1 MTYFIKVINCVNIKN
16 KTSIRIQNNR
26 ISIIVFTN
34 KLGVTNDG
42 AVKVIFFLNKIRTF
56 YPKIFIT

>member
-16 KTSIRIQNNR
+16 KTSISIQNNR

>member
-16 KTSIRIQNNR
+16 KTSISIQNNR

-42 AVKVIFFLNKIRTF
+42 AVKVIFFLNKITF

>member
-16 KTSIRIQNNR
+16 KTSISIQNNR

-34 KLGVTNDG
+34 KLG
-42 AVKVIFFLNKIRTF
+42 
-56 YPKIFIT
+56 